1 MITIGNRFLYLI
13 LFGALFCFSCQK
25 AENSPDNP
33 SIFSFSDDTE
43 TAVQLVQDANDEL
56 KRIKILYNENEGKI
70 DELKDA
76 LGKKDIEKVKEISN
90 NLVYVIND
98 GFVFADSAKDKLEK
112 AQEMN
117 INETFKEYLS
127 LKEESLGKQIEAFK
141 FRHEA
146 ARLLRESVGA
156 SDKLEI
162 DQARAL
168 FKGKEENFQKTME
181 EARRISQQA
190 DDLAKETMRRKN

>member
-1 MITIGNRFLYLI
+1 MFSGKIKIFCLLI
-13 LFGALFCFSCQK
+13 LAALFCFSCQK
-25 AENSPDNP
+25 TENGAEDSG
-33 SIFSFSDDTE
+33 IFSFSDDTE

-70 DELKDA
+70 DELKEA

-98 GFVFADSAKDKLEK
+98 GFIFADSAKGKLEK
-112 AQEMN
+112 AQELN

-127 LKEESLGKQIEAFK
+127 LKEESLEKQIEAFK

-146 ARLLRESVGA
+146 ARLLRESISA

-168 FKGKEENFQKTME
+168 FKEKEENFQKTME
-181 EARRISQQA
+181 EARRISEQA
-190 DDLAKETMRRKN
+190 DNLAKESLKQKN